1 MQASNNS
8 QCYFVQL
15 QVDSFLDGELP
26 DSQQQVFLGHV
37 QACSGCAAEL
47 QFARNLHDAV
57 LDLPLL
63 DCSDSALEPA
73 YRISSQGG
81 SAEESWVS
89 ALWNWL
95 AASPL
100 AFRLAAPAIAMLL
113 VVLVVSGEFAVGPQS
128 PQIAVEETEQ
138 YSPAEIQQALNE
150 LNLAIDYL
158 NDVSKR
164 TEVMIGERFL
174 IDPLQDSINASFDRA
189 RPFRPDRSNQQPTI
203 QNNPI

>member
-37 QACSGCAAEL
+37 QSCSGCAAEL

-63 DCSDSALEPA
+63 DCPDSVLEPA
-73 YRISSQGG
+73 YRISSQAD
-81 SAEESWVS
+81 SAESWISV
-89 ALWNWL
+89 LWNWL

-100 AFRLAAPAIAMLL
+100 AFRLAAPAFAMLL
-113 VVLVVSGEFAVGPQS
+113 VVLVLNGEFAVDSES
-128 PQIAVEETEQ
+128 PQIAVEDAEQ
-138 YSPAEIQQALNE
+138 YSPAEIKKALTD

-158 NDVSKR
+158 NDVSRR

-189 RPFRPDRSNQQPTI
+189 RSQRPSRGDQQPTI

>member
-1 MQASNNS
+1 MQSSNNS

-26 DSQQQVFLGHV
+26 ETQQQVFLGHV
-37 QACSGCAAEL
+37 QSCGGCAAQL
-47 QFARNLHDAV
+47 QFARSLHDAV

-63 DCSDSALEPA
+63 DCPDSVLEPV
-73 YRISSQGG
+73 YRIA
-81 SAEESWVS
+81 SADRIAQPWWS
-89 ALWNWL
+89 ALWSWINSAPPSL
-95 AASPL
+95 R
-100 AFRLAAPAIAMLL
+100 FAAPAFAALLIAI
-113 VVLVVSGEFAVGPQS
+113 VLNFDFSPDAPP
-128 PQIAVEETEQ
+128 PQIAVEESAQ
-138 YSPAEIQQALNE
+138 YSPEEIQQALKD

-158 NDVSKR
+158 NEVSQR

-189 RPFRPDRSNQQPTI
+189 RPSRPDRVGQPTTI